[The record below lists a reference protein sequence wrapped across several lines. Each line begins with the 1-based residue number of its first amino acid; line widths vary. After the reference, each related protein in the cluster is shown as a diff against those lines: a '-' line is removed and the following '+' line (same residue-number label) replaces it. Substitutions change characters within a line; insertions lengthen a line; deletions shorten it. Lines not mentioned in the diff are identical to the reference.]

1 MNFLKNFS
9 FLFNRQLKVK
19 FAFILIIFFTVLIVA
34 LDAFSILTLLPII
47 SSITVQENI
56 QENLLYFQFLPQV
69 FFDFINS
76 IYVRDILLFLI
87 LILFLRNIVY
97 IAYEYL
103 IFKFVKI
110 LEIDTYKKL
119 FFIFLKKSYLN
130 FYKQN
135 TNEVIKNFQVS
146 VIQYLSYVEVIAKI
160 VSDLIIIS
168 LYFIIL
174 TYLSFKETLLIF
186 VYFTIIF
193 LVAKKFIS
201 NFSFK
206 YGQLYNQTTSQLNLS
221 ILNTFKNFS
230 QIILKNLE
238 KKISQNFISVII
250 NHSFSRLIMN
260 VLKTIN
266 RQILEISILILV
278 IVIVLFYKD
287 AYSFSDLITLAT
299 IYLASAYR
307 LMPVVNSFIT
317 SYVKI
322 KNYKYGFKIIDK
334 EIDFFNNRYK
344 KIKFTIAKKK
354 KIIFKKELHL
364 KKINFSHKNTNSK
377 LFHNLDFK
385 IKKNQMIGII
395 GTNGSGKT
403 SLMQI
408 LLSLIKPNSGK
419 IIVDNKQIEFNNTES
434 YRKLF
439 SYLPQENFF
448 INGTIK
454 ENITFGD
461 ENVNK
466 NKLMK
471 ALDDA
476 NCLSFVKKLKNNI
489 NHIMSENGKNFS
501 LGQLQR
507 LALARA
513 LYFDNE
519 ILILDE
525 PTSSLDLKAEK
536 KFLLLIKKLKKE
548 KTIII
553 ISHRNQPLK
562 RCDVIYKLKRNKLFR
577 SNKRVR

>member
-146 VIQYLSYVEVIAKI
+146 VIQYLSYAEVIAKI

-174 TYLSFKETLLIF
+174 TYLSFKETLIIF

-221 ILNTFKNFS
+221 IINTFKNFS

-238 KKISQNFISVII
+238 KKISHNFISVII

-525 PTSSLDLKAEK
+525 PTSSLDPKAEK

>member
-146 VIQYLSYVEVIAKI
+146 VIQYLSYAEVIAKI

-230 QIILKNLE
+230 QIILK
-238 KKISQNFISVII
+238 I
-250 NHSFSRLIMN
+250 
-260 VLKTIN
+260 
-266 RQILEISILILV
+266 
-278 IVIVLFYKD
+278 
-287 AYSFSDLITLAT
+287 
-299 IYLASAYR
+299 
-307 LMPVVNSFIT
+307 
-317 SYVKI
+317 
-322 KNYKYGFKIIDK
+322 
-334 EIDFFNNRYK
+334 
-344 KIKFTIAKKK
+344 
-354 KIIFKKELHL
+354 
-364 KKINFSHKNTNSK
+364 
-377 LFHNLDFK
+377 
-385 IKKNQMIGII
+385 
-395 GTNGSGKT
+395 
-403 SLMQI
+403 
-408 LLSLIKPNSGK
+408 
-419 IIVDNKQIEFNNTES
+419 
-434 YRKLF
+434 
-439 SYLPQENFF
+439 
-448 INGTIK
+448 
-454 ENITFGD
+454 
-461 ENVNK
+461 
-466 NKLMK
+466 
-471 ALDDA
+471 
-476 NCLSFVKKLKNNI
+476 
-489 NHIMSENGKNFS
+489 
-501 LGQLQR
+501 
-507 LALARA
+507 
-513 LYFDNE
+513 
-519 ILILDE
+519 
-525 PTSSLDLKAEK
+525 
-536 KFLLLIKKLKKE
+536 
-548 KTIII
+548 
-553 ISHRNQPLK
+553 
-562 RCDVIYKLKRNKLFR
+562 
-577 SNKRVR
+577 

>member
-146 VIQYLSYVEVIAKI
+146 VIQYLSYAEVIAKI

-525 PTSSLDLKAEK
+525 PTSSLDPKAEK